1 MCFSLLR
8 DLLHLGVWNGTCR
21 VSEVCLWINT
31 CRHLVSVPGK
41 PCVTHRVGGGLKG
54 GRQEPRLWL
63 GEACEPVL
71 APRRFMALR
80 NQLYTG
86 DAESTER
93 HLAGLGSRRQRPRW
107 SQVSGRGGGVACPQL
122 RTWSRAGVGRGWGA
136 RRQDM
141 GWDVNTSCQVG
152 ED

>member
-1 MCFSLLR
+1 MLFFITRFASSGGLERNVPCFRGVPVDKYLQT
-8 DLLHLGVWNGTCR
+8 LGVCSRKTLCDSQGWGR
-21 VSEVCLWINT
+21 I
-31 CRHLVSVPGK
+31 
-41 PCVTHRVGGGLKG
+41 KG

-122 RTWSRAGVGRGWGA
+122 RTRSRAGVGRPSAGHGLGCEHQLSGW
-136 RRQDM
+136 
-141 GWDVNTSCQVG
+141 
-152 ED
+152 

>member
-107 SQVSGRGGGVACPQL
+107 STGEWKRWRGGLSPAQDQEQSRGGAPVG
-122 RTWSRAGVGRGWGA
+122 RTWAG
-136 RRQDM
+136 M
-141 GWDVNTSCQVG
+141 
-152 ED
+152 

>member
-1 MCFSLLR
+1 MLFFITRFASSGGLERNVPCFRGVPVDKYLQT
-8 DLLHLGVWNGTCR
+8 LGVCSRKTLCDSQGWGR
-21 VSEVCLWINT
+21 I
-31 CRHLVSVPGK
+31 
-41 PCVTHRVGGGLKG
+41 KG

-107 SQVSGRGGGVACPQL
+107 STGEWKRWRGGLSPAQDQEQSRGGAPVG
-122 RTWSRAGVGRGWGA
+122 RTWAG
-136 RRQDM
+136 M
-141 GWDVNTSCQVG
+141 
-152 ED
+152 